1 MTAIALTIAGSDS
14 SGGAGIQADLK
25 TFAAL
30 GVYGA
35 SVITALTAQNTQG
48 VRGIHD
54 VPADFI
60 RAQIDAVFPDLDV
73 AAVKIGMLSQVATI
87 EAVAQGLVAHSAKN
101 IVLDPVMVATSG
113 DRLLAP
119 EAVEALREKLVPRAL
134 VVTPNLPEAAVLVG
148 ASVARNEREM
158 EVQAREIL
166 ALGARNVLIK
176 GGHGVGDESVDLL
189 IGEGDVVRLSAK
201 RIATTSLH
209 GTGCTLSSAIAA
221 GLARG
226 LDLKSAAQ
234 EAKAYVTAAVAAA
247 RDLHIGHGHGPLHHF
262 HATWREVMTTRR
274 TFIGAGAAAAG
285 ILAAPAVAQS
295 QIQKWRMVTS
305 WPKRL
310 PGPGLSAERIAERI
324 RVLSG
329 GRIDITVHAAG
340 ELVPAFEV
348 LDAVADGVA
357 EIAHTAAFYWQGK
370 MPAAAFFTTVPGGLT
385 PGEHVA
391 WVDAGGGQA
400 LWDEL
405 YAPFGVK
412 PFMGGNTGVCMGG
425 WFRREIRSLADLR
438 GLKLRTLGLGGEV
451 YRRLG
456 ATPQTTPPAEI
467 LLSLQSGVIDGA
479 EFVGPGTDIALG
491 LYRVAPLYYYP
502 GFNKPNGT
510 GECIVSLKI
519 WNALPDDLKA
529 VIAHACAAEA
539 NYALAEMERLNAQA
553 LEVLVNE
560 HKVRLA
566 AFPDDL
572 IAAARKQA
580 ADVVG
585 ELAGRNA
592 ITGKVHAS
600 YTAFRARTAPWSRI
614 SIESVL
620 RARGA

>member
-1 MTAIALTIAGSDS
+1 
-14 SGGAGIQADLK
+14 
-25 TFAAL
+25 
-30 GVYGA
+30 
-35 SVITALTAQNTQG
+35 
-48 VRGIHD
+48 
-54 VPADFI
+54 
-60 RAQIDAVFPDLDV
+60 
-73 AAVKIGMLSQVATI
+73 
-87 EAVAQGLVAHSAKN
+87 
-101 IVLDPVMVATSG
+101 
-113 DRLLAP
+113 
-119 EAVEALREKLVPRAL
+119 
-134 VVTPNLPEAAVLVG
+134 
-148 ASVARNEREM
+148 
-158 EVQAREIL
+158 
-166 ALGARNVLIK
+166 
-176 GGHGVGDESVDLL
+176 
-189 IGEGDVVRLSAK
+189 
-201 RIATTSLH
+201 
-209 GTGCTLSSAIAA
+209 
-221 GLARG
+221 
-226 LDLKSAAQ
+226 
-234 EAKAYVTAAVAAA
+234 
-247 RDLHIGHGHGPLHHF
+247 
-262 HATWREVMTTRR
+262 MTTRR
-274 TFIGAGAAAAG
+274 TFIGAGAAV
-285 ILAAPAVAQS
+285 LAAPAVARAQT
-295 QIQKWRMVTS
+295 QKWRMVTS

-310 PGPGLSAERIAERI
+310 PGPGMSAERIAERI

-340 ELVPAFEV
+340 EVVPAFEV

-370 MPAAAFFTTVPGGLT
+370 MPAATFFTTVPGGLT

-405 YAPFGVK
+405 YAPFGAK

-467 LLSLQSGVIDGA
+467 LVSLQSGVIDGA

-539 NYALAEMERLNAQA
+539 NYALAEMERLNTQA

-560 HKVRLA
+560 HKVKLTP
-566 AFPDDL
+566 FPEDL

-580 ADVVG
+580 NDVVG

-592 ITGKVHAS
+592 ITAKVHAS
-600 YTAFRARTAPWSRI
+600 YAAFRERTAPWSRI